1 MAARAIVHGIQTPTT
16 GISVT
21 AHCPHLPL
29 VVGRQTFT
37 LDGRVHQCRMVDPEF
52 FLAGMTTAML
62 TSIAIETRADLMAGL
77 AAMSST
83 IAVRLEVVIIL
94 EKIGTNITVRIFLI
108 IDNFTLNLNPK
119 VTGGGIDPTLLI
131 TIGVNPILMH
141 GLEIRI
147 VTMVGLTAL
156 TVCFRMKKVR
166 SMEGVIAISILVVVT
181 TTLTFRLVRLQPSTG
196 MLVCLR

>member
-1 MAARAIVHGIQTPTT
+1 MAG
-16 GISVT
+16 
-21 AHCPHLPL
+21 PL
-29 VVGRQTFT
+29 V
-37 LDGRVHQCRMVDPEF
+37 
-52 FLAGMTTAML
+52 
-62 TSIAIETRADLMAGL
+62 
-77 AAMSST
+77 AMSST
-83 IAVRLEVVIIL
+83 IAIRLEVVIIL

-108 IDNFTLNLNPK
+108 IGNSTLNLNPK
-119 VTGGGIDPTLLI
+119 VTGGGIDPTLLK

-196 MLVCLR
+196 MLVCLRCKILCLFKMSLRH

>member
-1 MAARAIVHGIQTPTT
+1 
-16 GISVT
+16 
-21 AHCPHLPL
+21 
-29 VVGRQTFT
+29 
-37 LDGRVHQCRMVDPEF
+37 MVDPEF
-52 FLAGMTTAML
+52 LLAGMTTAML
-62 TSIAIETRADLMAGL
+62 TSIAIETRVDRMAGPL

-108 IDNFTLNLNPK
+108 IGNSTLNLNPK

-196 MLVCLR
+196 MFVCLR